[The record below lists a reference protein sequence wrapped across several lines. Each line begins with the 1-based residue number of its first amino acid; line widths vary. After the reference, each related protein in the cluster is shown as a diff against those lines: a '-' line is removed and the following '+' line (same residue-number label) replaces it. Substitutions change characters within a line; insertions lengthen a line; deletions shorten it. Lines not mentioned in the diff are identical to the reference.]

1 MLFLTRLIVR
11 YQYILIEL
19 VRIIVVY
26 GIRVP
31 LTPRILL
38 GGSARLD
45 LSLIELLN
53 DQPYRERER
62 ERELE
67 RERERVRIGIRWS
80 EIVRVEVIIRVQIAV
95 RIRIRVRIRM
105 RINITHE

>member
-11 YQYILIEL
+11 YQCILIEL

-31 LTPRILL
+31 LTRRILL
-38 GGSARLD
+38 GGSARPD

-53 DQPYRERER
+53 DQPK
-62 ERELE
+62 
-67 RERERVRIGIRWS
+67 
-80 EIVRVEVIIRVQIAV
+80 
-95 RIRIRVRIRM
+95 
-105 RINITHE
+105 